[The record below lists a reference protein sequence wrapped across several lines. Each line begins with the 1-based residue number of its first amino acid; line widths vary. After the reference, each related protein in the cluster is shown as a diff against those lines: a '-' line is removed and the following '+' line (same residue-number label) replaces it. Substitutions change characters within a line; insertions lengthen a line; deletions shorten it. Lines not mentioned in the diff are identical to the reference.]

1 MSDTAAPSSS
11 VVEVDRNVL
20 ATVADMHERVAVARA
35 AYNTAKVIMKDKKQ
49 ALENAQESFETAC
62 KRLMAGPP
70 PELPLFTN
78 QSDAIAAANADPVVT
93 KIVERL
99 LSHGHDT
106 NALLVAGYT
115 ADERQQ
121 LLAWLDAMDRYEAE
135 CEDLANEP
143 EAIVPEAPEPPAFLT
158 PDPLTAIE
166 VADLTNR
173 LIEAGY
179 RFDPQTVIAE
189 WTPVLVAEV
198 RSWLSAVEAVKDQK
212 REALTFEDLPPA
224 PAWLNGI
231 PQEPEPEREAS
242 DDVDADDLGEADE
255 DTEAAPAEA

>member
-35 AYNTAKVIMKDKKQ
+35 AFNTAKVIMKDKKQ
-49 ALENAQESFETAC
+49 ALENAQESFETAF
-62 KRLMAGPP
+62 KRLMAWPP
-70 PELPLFTN
+70 PELPLFAN
-78 QSDAIAAANADPVVT
+78 QSDAIAAAQADPVVT

-99 LSHGHDT
+99 LAYGHDT

-115 ADERQQ
+115 ADERQE
-121 LLAWLDAMDRYEAE
+121 LLEWLDAMDQHAADVAAAH
-135 CEDLANEP
+135 EDAD
-143 EAIVPEAPEPPAFLT
+143 AVQADAPEPPAFLT
-158 PDPLTAIE
+158 PQPLTAIE

-179 RFDPQTVIAE
+179 RFDPQTVIAG
-189 WTPVLVAEV
+189 WTPALVAQV
-198 RSWLSAVEAVKDQK
+198 RAWLSAVEAVKDQK

-224 PAWLNGI
+224 PAWLDLI

-255 DTEAAPAEA
+255 DTEAASAEA